1 MSPGAGKPA
10 TTSAQPPTTPTR
22 RPLTPLVDPAIRL
35 EVLDAAALD
44 RIHAATLELIETV
57 GVRFPSAR
65 AQAIWADH
73 GAQVDPGTG
82 IVRVPGHLIE
92 AALRSAPAVFTL
104 AGREPERDLPLD
116 GHHVWAATDG
126 CGVEVA
132 DLATGER
139 RRSTLDDVAS
149 ICRVAE
155 ELPDVGFIWM
165 PVSAQDVP
173 PESRALREL
182 AAALSITTKHVQTES
197 VMHPREAAVAVEMA
211 LALAGGRAAL
221 RARPPLSLTFC
232 TISPLAHEAG
242 ALDAALVAAEAGIP
256 TGFMTMASCAHTGP
270 ATLAGTLAVG
280 NAEVLSALALVELAV
295 PGAPVYYAA
304 AQTAMDLRTGAYTGG
319 GPEDVLFGLASGELA
334 ERYQVPLSMG
344 AFATGAHVPD
354 WRAGLENG
362 LAALAACVG
371 RADMLLGMGLLAGSR
386 IWSYEQLLLDAE
398 ILGLVRGICRGIPV
412 DDESLALDVIRAV
425 GPGGDFLAEPHTR
438 RHMRER
444 WSPALIDRRPPAP
457 DGTPRVD
464 ARERAHSRALELLAT
479 APGAPL
485 DPALAAELVRIA
497 ETAGEP
503 GR

>member
-10 TTSAQPPTTPTR
+10 TTSAQPPTTPPR
-22 RPLTPLVDPAIRL
+22 RPLTPPVDPAIRP

-82 IVRVPGHLIE
+82 IVRVPGHMIE

-149 ICRVAE
+149 TCRVAE

-173 PESRALREL
+173 PETRALREL
-182 AAALSITTKHVQTES
+182 ATALSITTKHVQTES

-211 LALAGGRAAL
+211 LALAGGRA
-221 RARPPLSLTFC
+221 RS
-232 TISPLAHEAG
+232 
-242 ALDAALVAAEAGIP
+242 
-256 TGFMTMASCAHTGP
+256 
-270 ATLAGTLAVG
+270 
-280 NAEVLSALALVELAV
+280 
-295 PGAPVYYAA
+295 AA
-304 AQTAMDLRTGAYTGG
+304 APLV
-319 GPEDVLFGLASGELA
+319 DVLHH
-334 ERYQVPLSMG
+334 Q
-344 AFATGAHVPD
+344 
-354 WRAGLENG
+354 
-362 LAALAACVG
+362 
-371 RADMLLGMGLLAGSR
+371 
-386 IWSYEQLLLDAE
+386 
-398 ILGLVRGICRGIPV
+398 
-412 DDESLALDVIRAV
+412 
-425 GPGGDFLAEPHTR
+425 
-438 RHMRER
+438 
-444 WSPALIDRRPPAP
+444 PA
-457 DGTPRVD
+457 
-464 ARERAHSRALELLAT
+464 
-479 APGAPL
+479 
-485 DPALAAELVRIA
+485 
-497 ETAGEP
+497 
-503 GR
+503 